1 MEGGVGRMPKNITQ
15 YNLLISCPGDITN
28 EIKIIEEVVEKFNQ
42 QFTNSLGLSI
52 LSRHWIK
59 SSYPQSG
66 GKPQD
71 LLNEQF
77 VKDCDAAVAIFWTRF
92 GTPTDEYKSGSEEEI
107 QIMLNSGKQV
117 FLYFCEKPVKPGYDP
132 EQYKL
137 VEELKEKYKN
147 KGIYWPYDSNESF
160 KELFYAHLTQYFL
173 TVKKIDT
180 INSEIKPKLV
190 LKSISCD
197 NNIVDKLVV
206 QRYIV
211 PNPMPY
217 KERLKR
223 IKNKIDYINTIHFY
237 KETNDSLSEASLK
250 WSPIATVSSMDLL
263 KGSLIKI
270 SEDIKKIITLFVEKY
285 NFTLSNDFFDVGKLR
300 EDFTANMLSTLHG
313 GGTVL
318 KGTPSEKRKYEYI
331 FAVKEEIEDY
341 ILWESI
347 EKNYDNLNMT
357 KLLIENSGNSF
368 DEDIDIEISIPVSLL
383 IPHYKM
389 PVPEFTVLDS
399 FDKKYNFSDLFSIQ
413 QTDKYFDYDSSV
425 KNKRFTPMPIEP
437 VFKNEEMWFEKKYK
451 SEINKLFSYEIF
463 DRKDEAIVKLHVDYI
478 KQHTSIAFPTPI
490 FLDME
495 AKIDNIKYRI
505 ISKNNPDIRNG
516 TLKVIPSF

>member
-1 MEGGVGRMPKNITQ
+1 MPKNITQ
-15 YNLLISCPGDITN
+15 YDLLISCPGDITD
-28 EIKIIEEVVEKFNQ
+28 EIGIVEEVVASFNQ
-42 QFTNSLGLSI
+42 QFTNSLGISI
-52 LSRHWIK
+52 LPRHWSK

-66 GKPQD
+66 GKPQE

-107 QIMLNSGKQV
+107 QIMLDSGKQV
-117 FLYFCEKPVKPGYDP
+117 FLYFCEKPIKPGYDS

-137 VEELKEKYKN
+137 VEAFKEKYKD
-147 KGIYWPYDSNESF
+147 KGIYWTYDSNESF
-160 KELFYAHLTQYFL
+160 KELFNAHLTQHFL
-173 TVKKIDT
+173 TEKKLNT
-180 INSEIKPKLV
+180 INAEIKPKLAI
-190 LKSISCD
+190 KSISAD
-197 NNIVDKLVV
+197 NTIVDELVV

-237 KETNDSLSEASLK
+237 KETNDSLSVASLK

-285 NFTLSNDFFDVGKLR
+285 CFTLNDDFFDVGELR
-300 EDFTANMLSTLHG
+300 EDFAANMLSTLHG

-318 KGTPSEKRKYEYI
+318 KGTASEKRKYEYI
-331 FAVKEEIEDY
+331 YAVKEEIEDY

-347 EKNYDNLNMT
+347 EKTYSNLNIA
-357 KLLIENSGNSF
+357 KLLVENSGNSF
-368 DEDIDIEISIPVSLL
+368 DEDIDIELSVPTSFL
-383 IPHYKM
+383 IPHYKI
-389 PVPEFTVLDS
+389 PVPVFNVLDS

-463 DRKDEAIVKLHVDYI
+463 ERKDETIIKLHVDYI

-516 TLKVIPSF
+516 TLKVIPSFEKR

>member
-1 MEGGVGRMPKNITQ
+1 MPKNITQ
-15 YNLLISCPGDITN
+15 YNLLISCPGDITD

-52 LSRHWIK
+52 LSRHWSK

-180 INSEIKPKLV
+180 INSEIKPKLA
-190 LKSISCD
+190 LKSISGD

-217 KERLKR
+217 KQRLKR

-237 KETNDSLSEASLK
+237 KETNDSLSVASLK
-250 WSPIATVSSMDLL
+250 WSSIASVSSMDLF
-263 KGSLIKI
+263 KGSLIEI
-270 SEDIKKIITLFVEKY
+270 SEDIKKIITIFADKNNL
-285 NFTLSNDFFDVGKLR
+285 TLCNDFFNMGDLR
-300 EDFTANMLSTLHG
+300 EDFAANIVSLPHG

-318 KGTPSEKRKYEYI
+318 KGTESEKQKYNYI
-331 FAVKEEIEDY
+331 IAVKDEIEDY

-347 EKNYDNLNMT
+347 EKTYSNLNIA
-357 KLLIENSGNSF
+357 KLLVENSGNSF
-368 DEDIDIEISIPVSLL
+368 DEDIDIELSVPTSFLM
-383 IPHYKM
+383 PHYKI
-389 PVPEFTVLDS
+389 PVPEFNVLDS
-399 FDKKYNFSDLFSIQ
+399 FDKRYSFSDLFSIQ

-425 KNKRFTPMPIEP
+425 KNKRYTPIPIEP

-463 DRKDEAIVKLHVDYI
+463 ERNEETIIKLHIDYI
-478 KQHTSIAFPTPI
+478 KQHTSIAFPTLLFINTASLPNEI
-490 FLDME
+490 SY
-495 AKIDNIKYRI
+495 KI
-505 ISKNNPDIRNG
+505 ISKNNPDIVKD
-516 TLKVIPSF
+516 TLKINDCFLSSKR